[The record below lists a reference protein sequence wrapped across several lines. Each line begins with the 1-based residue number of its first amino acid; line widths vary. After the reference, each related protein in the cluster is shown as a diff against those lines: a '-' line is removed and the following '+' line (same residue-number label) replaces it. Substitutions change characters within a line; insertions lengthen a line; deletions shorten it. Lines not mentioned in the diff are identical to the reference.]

1 MKNISI
7 VIVIKLMISTTF
19 LCSGEGKVPG
29 WNPKARAAVEKTAR
43 TTISFNSK
51 NQGQLTSMLVNWLSY
66 CSGVTVSH
74 CLSELQLVQHS
85 LPDMKPLPVSSLQ
98 SVLCGADWAVSRLF
112 AYFHW
117 NDDGRVIVSIKL
129 KSRFST
135 LRCDYSSLLN
145 P

>member
-66 CSGVTVSH
+66 CCCH
-74 CLSELQLVQHS
+74 CLSLFEWITTRAAFITRYESPTRIQFTIGS
-85 LPDMKPLPVSSLQ
+85 M
-98 SVLCGADWAVSRLF
+98 GADWAVSRLF